1 MVFFFFLYLGSKPD
15 LSYLGE
21 YATKL
26 GKMSG
31 KPIDGRSNPIDVDD
45 ITYEVIKSPRK
56 GLYAMGP
63 LVGDNFVRFIVGGAF
78 GIAANIINNNQ
89 TD

>member
-1 MVFFFFLYLGSKPD
+1 MDHFFRLGSKPD

-21 YATKL
+21 YSTKL
-26 GKMSG
+26 GKIDG
-31 KPIDGRSNPIDVDD
+31 KPIDGRSNPIEIDD
-45 ITYEVIKSPRK
+45 ITYEVIKSPKK

-78 GIAANIINNNQ
+78 AIASNLINNHEV
-89 TD
+89 D